1 VRDKRTDKRG
11 EKSPPD
17 KEEEDRDR
25 LFKVLDFAEANR
37 LFVSMSDFS
46 VLVLGNYETEDRM
59 QIFILLS
66 L

>member
-25 LFKVLDFAEANR
+25 LFKVLDFVEANR